1 MATAIKSGA
10 NITFTGTGDITLA
23 QIASDIN
30 DAAFCTWDGVTKKFR
45 VNCTVYRAF
54 TIPNGVRV
62 IVGSESDY
70 SYQEIFE
77 VYTTL
82 VGAVEYFRIVV
93 DPTGSFCMYGNC
105 IFDGLVSGSAANTYN
120 VLFWIWGGLYLI
132 GNASFP
138 VFVHHFRGFTFTTL
152 GYGKVETSSITKDII
167 IDYLKIDYLIGSFI
181 FIYNPHVRLGL
192 VSITNL
198 TLLSTTSAAT
208 NLLTGA
214 GDLSKAVISGIT
226 IGDNKR
232 VYRLTGQT
240 ILGLFKISNTVIETN
255 KWASGYLV
263 FTQGTNFYHTYKT
276 YYARGNPS
284 IFNTNQL
291 FQLYDN
297 VTFNDQGY
305 SYFGYMSYK
314 SVTCLKDC
322 TFPSANRGWLLYE
335 DSKLLLW
342 GANTGFQ
349 SGGAV
354 GDSGSIQYVQ
364 ALYLTITDLND
375 NPLQDV
381 IVTVNQSQGYEYFW
395 FRTGAD
401 GKPDDVYGY
410 KAILLTW
417 KSQYRQSLN
426 ELWSDNS
433 NGTYHTV
440 TVTKAGYK
448 PYTFNVV
455 MDQDRTVAVSLKKI
469 RQQIAISTKGNLT
482 VLSN

>member
-54 TIPNGVRV
+54 TIPNDVRV
-62 IVGSESDY
+62 IVGNEADY

-82 VGAVEYFRIVV
+82 TGTNSYFRMIIY
-93 DPTGSFCMYGNC
+93 PLGSFAMYGNC
-105 IFDGLVSGSAANTYN
+105 IFDGLVSGSAANTYFVN
-120 VLFWIWGGLYLI
+120 IWIWGGLYLT
-132 GNASFP
+132 GNASYP
-138 VFVHHFRGFTFTTL
+138 VFVHHFRGFIFTQT
-152 GYGKVETSSITKDII
+152 GYGYAKTTPMDKDVI
-167 IDYLKIDYLIGSFI
+167 IDYLKIDYLAGGYLFY
-181 FIYNPHVRLGL
+181 YNPHVRTGT

-198 TLLSTTSAAT
+198 ILLSTGSASVYVF
-208 NLLTGA
+208 TGE
-214 GDLSKAVISGIT
+214 GDLSKATISGIT
-226 IGDNKR
+226 IGDAKR
-232 VYRLTGQT
+232 VYRLTGET
-240 ILGLFKISNTVIETN
+240 ILGLFKISNTVIETT
-255 KWASGYLV
+255 KWVSGHIVYPM
-263 FTQGTNFYHTYKT
+263 GTNFFHNYKT
-276 YYARGNPS
+276 FYARNNPS
-284 IFNTNQL
+284 VFNTNQL
-291 FQLYDN
+291 FQMYDN

-322 TFPSANRGWLLYE
+322 SFPSANRSWLVYE
-335 DSKLLLW
+335 DAKLLLW
-342 GANTGFQ
+342 GSNTGFQ
-349 SGGAV
+349 VGGAV
-354 GDSGSIQYVQ
+354 SDSGSIQYVF
-364 ALYLTITDLND
+364 ALYLTIKDVSGNA
-375 NPLQDV
+375 LQDC

-395 FRTGAD
+395 FKTGSD

-455 MDQDRTVAVSLKKI
+455 MDQDRTVEVTLKKI